1 MRWLTFD
8 PQMTETESG
17 SIAEKVFKKLG
28 YHEIGKVPNYSL
40 NASSELKDGV
50 FLYKRLNV

>member
-1 MRWLTFD
+1 
-8 PQMTETESG
+8 MTEAESG

-28 YHEIGKVPNYSL
+28 YEEIGKVPNYSL

-50 FLYKRLNV
+50 FLYKTLNT